1 MIRRIPLLGC
11 TFALALTAVAPLK
24 AAITIDL
31 SFVNQSS
38 PEYLRFKDFVDAAVG
53 GNPGYAFSAA
63 DAAWMFKL
71 TGQAQYA
78 NLAVQMV
85 EAQVSAAET
94 AIAGGGRPEISGD
107 QYLEVGPMIE
117 DLALTY
123 DWCAAYVTPS
133 QRTRWA
139 NYAQQAVWNVWNH
152 ASASWGGN
160 PFPWAGWGV
169 DDPANNYH
177 YSFLRATMYWGLASN
192 NATWIN
198 LLQNDKWPE
207 QLAYTATLTGGG
219 SEEGTG
225 YGLSH
230 GTLFE
235 IYHVWKDST
244 GQDIANSN
252 AHVSDSIEWWI
263 HATVPTLDRVAA
275 IGDQARVSEP
285 VIYDYHRK
293 LMLHARSASSDAA
306 ARDDASWWLHAIAN
320 QDMESGFNYRHNLQP
335 AGPGGTPPASLVYHG
350 DGTGQLFART
360 GWDTGAMWLNFTA
373 GPFEQ
378 SHAHQD
384 QGNFTLFEGDWL
396 AVTENIWTH
405 SGIVQE
411 TDVHNVLR
419 FVNNG
424 AVVPQVRSTLSTM
437 TVTPGSGG
445 AVHAVANLTPAY
457 NGNPAVGSWQRA
469 IDFGGRKLTVSDAFT
484 LGAGTQ
490 AIFQVNT
497 PVQPVIN
504 GLTATA
510 GTLEIRVISP
520 ANATLSALDW
530 TTQSGGGETYNR
542 GWRLD
547 VRGGSNAYVVEFS
560 TGDTIF
566 ANGFDA

>member
-1 MIRRIPLLGC
+1 MIHRPTLLGC
-11 TFALALTAVAPLK
+11 ALALALSIATPAQ

-31 SFVNQSS
+31 SFVNPSS
-38 PEYLRFKDFVDAAVG
+38 PEYLRFKSFVDAAVG
-53 GNPGYAFSAA
+53 GNPGYAFAAA
-63 DAAWMFKL
+63 DAAYMYKL

-78 NLAVQMV
+78 TLAVQMV
-85 EAQVSAAET
+85 EAQVAAAEA
-94 AIAGGGRPEISGD
+94 AIAGGNRPEISND

-123 DWCAAYVTPS
+123 DWCAAYVTPT
-133 QRTRWA
+133 QKTRWG

-169 DDPANNYH
+169 NDPANNYH

-207 QLAYTATLTGGG
+207 QLAYTATLAGGG

-244 GQDIANSN
+244 GQDVANSN
-252 AHVSDSIEWWI
+252 AHVKDSIEWWI

-275 IGDQARVSEP
+275 IGDQSRVSEP

-293 LMLHARSASSDAA
+293 LMLHARASSNDAA
-306 ARDDASWWLHAIAN
+306 ARDDASWWLHAIPN
-320 QDMESGFNYRHNLQP
+320 QDMESGFNYRHNLQS
-335 AGPGGTPPASLVYHG
+335 AGAGGTPPASLVYHG
-350 DGTGQLFART
+350 SGTGQLFART
-360 GWDTGAMWLNFTA
+360 GWDTGAMWLNFSA
-373 GPFEQ
+373 GPYEQ

-384 QGNFTLFEGDWL
+384 QGSFTLFENDWL

-405 SGIVQE
+405 SGIQQG
-411 TDVHNVLR
+411 TDTHNVLR
-419 FVNNG
+419 FEHNG
-424 AVVPQVRSTLSTM
+424 SIVPQRTGTESTM
-437 TVTPGSGG
+437 TVTPGNGG

-457 NGNPAVGSWQRA
+457 DGDSAVGSWQRT
-469 IDFGGRKLTVSDAFT
+469 IDFGARKLTVSDAFT
-484 LGAGTQ
+484 LGANTQ

-497 PVQPVIN
+497 PAQPMIN

-510 GTLEIRVISP
+510 GALKIRVIAP

-530 TTQSGGGETYNR
+530 TTRSDGDETYNS

-547 VRGGSNAYVVEFS
+547 VSGSSSGYVVEFS
-560 TGDTIF
+560 TSDTIF
-566 ANGFDA
+566 ANGFEA